1 MAVIRSTAYGQ
12 VRKSVG
18 ANNYYRRAGVQL
30 VRSKPTFAPGRTF
43 TEAQLNKQ
51 FLMKAAQASMST
63 LGWGDVANLMN
74 VANNKL
80 YNSSSRFNRAVQR
93 ILSAAQT
100 LTIDRQESPDYWA
113 TSNAGVLFENISLGD
128 VVLDSEINDITDNTS
143 SWIVELGGC
152 KAAVERMIY
161 LTNKKRA
168 RSGYLSWQNVGLVM
182 GAKNNEPSDG
192 VKFGVRAALAP
203 TSYDDATGVLVYSIA
218 APVRSSLQLRADLF
232 WSLFIADSVPAGAQL
247 PAIRA
252 LHCTNTNS
260 YEGWT

>member
-1 MAVIRSTAYGQ
+1 MTGVPMKAHVFSLVSLTACILSAAPEL
-12 VRKSVG
+12 SVQQ
-18 ANNYYRRAGVQL
+18 RCL
-30 VRSKPTFAPGRTF
+30 VREVERINPAALTRMADDW
-43 TEAQLNKQ
+43 EATYGKSEDLTTLRK
-51 FLMKAAQASMST
+51 LIATLPEKKTKAIVALREQ
-63 LGWGDVANLMN
+63 GDET
-74 VANNKL
+74 
-80 YNSSSRFNRAVQR
+80 
-93 ILSAAQT
+93 AAQT

-128 VVLDSEINDITDNTS
+128 VVLDSEISDITDNTS
-143 SWIVELGGC
+143 SWVVQLGGC

-192 VKFGVRAALAP
+192 VRFGVRAALAP

>member
-51 FLMKAAQASMST
+51 FLMKAAQASMSM

-128 VVLDSEINDITDNTS
+128 VVLDSEISDITDNTS
-143 SWIVELGGC
+143 SWVVQLGGC

-192 VKFGVRAALAP
+192 VRFGVRAALAP